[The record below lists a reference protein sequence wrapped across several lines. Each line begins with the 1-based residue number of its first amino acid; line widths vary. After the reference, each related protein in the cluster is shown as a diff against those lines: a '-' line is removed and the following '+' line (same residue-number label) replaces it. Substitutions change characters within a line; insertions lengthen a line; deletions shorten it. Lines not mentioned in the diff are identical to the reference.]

1 MRRLLVVARARTR
14 QKETLFWVAV
24 LALAGGVMA
33 FQAAQDYAT
42 GLFDL
47 YPLYYGARAWLA
59 TGNAY
64 DLKAVAPPEHAGV
77 SLLELGNAYPFPALL
92 FILPFAGLAP
102 ATAGLVWS
110 GLVTL
115 ALAIGARL
123 ARCWWILLYLPLVEA
138 VRIEQ
143 YTALVVVFQLVA
155 LWAWRHNRRGWL
167 GLLQCLILTKPNQ
180 GALFVLV
187 LLLAARNW
195 KAFVVWCAAVW
206 GGSLLLSPSWPLEW
220 LPVALNNVTAV
231 SRPVYWQFT
240 ILLVPLLLARDWLS
254 VSLVA
259 PVLAGQFRD
268 VYVAAS
274 LPLGVTDVGLSRW
287 LAPLAVLWLYVSALA
302 DPAWGTALTL
312 VAPVLL
318 LSLRRAATVSTP
330 KTGKA
335 LFSPHCPAIIG
346 TNDERAT
353 DLDQCQRGQG
363 ISQAA
368 PPGGPPDRQLRPRG

>member
-1 MRRLLVVARARTR
+1 MTILTRPRREA
-14 QKETLFWVAV
+14 LFWVAAP
-24 LALAGGVMA
+24 ALACGVMA

-77 SLLELGNAYPFPALL
+77 SLLELGNAYPLPALL
-92 FILPFAGLAP
+92 FILPLAGLAP
-102 ATAGLVWS
+102 GVAGVLWS
-110 GLVTL
+110 GLVTFG
-115 ALAIGARL
+115 LAIGVRL
-123 ARCWWILLYLPLVEA
+123 ARCWWFLLYLPLLEA

-155 LWAWRHNRRGWL
+155 LWALRQDRRWWL
-167 GLLQCLILTKPNQ
+167 GLMQCLILTKPNQ

-187 LLLAARNW
+187 LLLAGRNW
-195 KAFVVWCAAVW
+195 KQFAVWSAVIW
-206 GGSLLLSPSWPLEW
+206 GGSLALSPAWPAQW

-231 SRPVYWQFT
+231 SRPVYWQFA

-274 LPLGVTDVGLSRW
+274 LPLGVTEVPLSRW
-287 LAPLAVLWLYVSALA
+287 LPPLAILWLYISALT
-302 DPAWGTALTL
+302 DPAWGTALAL
-312 VAPVLL
+312 VAPVVL
-318 LSLRRAATVSTP
+318 LSLQRAAKLP
-330 KTGKA
+330 ARHGKHGKA
-335 LFSPHCPAIIG
+335 LLNPHCPAIIG
-346 TNDERAT
+346 TNDERAI
-353 DLDQCQRGQG
+353 DLDKRQRGQG
-363 ISQAA
+363 ISEAA
-368 PPGGPPDRQLRPRG
+368 PRGGAPDRQLRPRG